1 MKWGSRMSKKFTSTE
16 SPGTDTTYI
25 TYYFTVLFTAIGGAF
40 VFYIL
45 YPIVGSINFF
55 IILLS
60 TCGGGIP
67 IGFIGILIDYK
78 VSKYKVEKRSY

>member
-1 MKWGSRMSKKFTSTE
+1 MSKKFASTE
-16 SPGTDTTYI
+16 SQGADTTYI
-25 TYYFTVLFTAIGGAF
+25 TYYFTVLFTTIGAAL

-55 IILLS
+55 MILLS

-78 VSKYKVEKRSY
+78 VSKYRVEKRSF